1 VRINAIVSKTGQIER
16 DFGGFIVMTTR
27 IIGKFLPALKLRL
40 GTKAVISAILLIAVN
55 TGLVVGAAHWSLT
68 SEFGN
73 RALRDIE
80 INLRTLGLA
89 FAETYSDAKITIK
102 DGAVVRAEIP
112 KMPEFKDHAIVD
124 RAVGYTGGNA
134 TLFVY
139 DEASNQFIRRTT
151 NVKKENGDRAVGTQL
166 AADHPGQAV
175 VRRGEAYKGPATLF
189 GRTFMTAYYPIV
201 NSAGKVNGLLYVGIP
216 MAHYESMLSHAIQN
230 MAIAAGVAA
239 LLVMAL
245 TMLIVRRVTKPL
257 ASVTA
262 SLTAIA
268 DGKADVAIDCDDRT
282 DEIGEIARSLAVFR
296 SASLERRRMRDE
308 QTAAAVASAEQR
320 KAELRG
326 FVDEFQ
332 TSVGGIIDKVMN
344 SSSEFER
351 VARQL
356 TETARTTAGLSG
368 KSAGAS
374 ETASEHVRTAAAASD
389 ELSSSI
395 AEITRRVQESN
406 GIAADAVKQA
416 AATDQRINELS
427 EAGARIG
434 DVVKLITSIA
444 EQTNLLALNATIEAA
459 RAGDAGRGFAVVAQE
474 VKSLAGQTA
483 KATEEISSQIGNMQL
498 ATEES
503 VSAIKAIGQTIERIS
518 DIATSISAAVEQQRG
533 ATQNIAQSVRAAAS
547 GTADVAANIRN
558 AAQGAEETGETS
570 SQMFASAQN
579 LSSESLH
586 LKAEVDRFLDRVRA
600 A

>member
-1 VRINAIVSKTGQIER
+1 
-16 DFGGFIVMTTR
+16 MTAR
-27 IIGKFLPALKLRL
+27 SIGKFLPSLKLRL

-55 TGLVVGAAHWSLT
+55 TALVVGAAYWSLT
-68 SEFGN
+68 SEFGD

-80 INLRTLGLA
+80 VNLRTLALS
-89 FAETYSDAKITIK
+89 FAETYPDARITLK
-102 DGAVVRAEIP
+102 DGMVAKAEVP

-124 RAVGYTGGNA
+124 RSVGYVGGNA

-139 DEASNQFIRRTT
+139 DEASNQFVRRST
-151 NVKKENGDRAVGTQL
+151 NLKKENGDRAVGTQL
-166 AADHPGQAV
+166 APDHPGQAV
-175 VRRGEAYKGPATLF
+175 LRRGEAYRGPAVLF
-189 GRTFMTAYYPIV
+189 SKSYMTAYYPV
-201 NSAGKVNGLLYVGIP
+201 SNPAGKVIGVLYVGIP
-216 MAHYESMLSHAIQN
+216 MAQYEAMLAHAIQN
-230 MAIAAGVAA
+230 MAIAAGIAA
-239 LLVMAL
+239 LLVMML

-257 ASVTA
+257 TSVTA
-262 SLTAIA
+262 TLTAIA
-268 DGKADVAIDCDDRT
+268 EGNSDVEVDHHERM
-282 DEIGEIARSLAVFR
+282 DEIGEIARTVAVFKNN
-296 SASLERRRMRDE
+296 SMERRRLRDE
-308 QTAAAVASAEQR
+308 QTAAAAAAVEQR

-332 TSVGGIIDKVMN
+332 TSVGGILDKVLN
-344 SSSEFER
+344 SSGEFER
-351 VARQL
+351 VAKQL

-368 KSAGAS
+368 QSAGAS
-374 ETASEHVRTAAAASD
+374 ETASEHVRSAAAASD

-416 AATDQRINELS
+416 TATDQRINELS

-547 GTADVAANIRN
+547 GTAEVAVNIRH
-558 AAQGAEETGETS
+558 AAQGAGETGETS
-570 SQMFASAQN
+570 NRMFASAQAM
-579 LSSESLH
+579 SGESLH
-586 LKAEVDRFLDRVRA
+586 LKAEVEKFLDRVRA